1 MNQPGYFNRLS
12 ACALAVMLGATSP
25 LILADE
31 SKTTPQP
38 GNQGW
43 GPCPMGGYGMGP
55 GMMGGYGM
63 GPGMMGGYGM
73 GQGMMGGYG
82 MGPGMM
88 GGYDWGNNLNLSDD
102 QRTKINRIQDETRKT
117 QWTLMGAM
125 MDQQARLRDLYE
137 SPKQDTAAIDKAYK
151 AIGKLHQQMYDNGVD
166 AQKRMDAVLTK
177 EQQEK
182 LRSNWR
188 KGGTTGN

>member
-1 MNQPGYFNRLS
+1 MNPSGYFNKFS
-12 ACALAVMLGATSP
+12 ACILAMTLSGASPML
-25 LILADE
+25 LADE
-31 SKTTPQP
+31 SKPAPQP
-38 GNQGW
+38 ANQGY

-73 GQGMMGGYG
+73 GPGMMGGYG
-82 MGPGMM
+82 
-88 GGYDWGNNLNLSDD
+88 WGSNLNLSDD
-102 QRTKINRIQDETRKT
+102 QRAKINRIQDETRKT
-117 QWTLMGAM
+117 QWTLMGTM

-137 SPKQDTAAIDKAYK
+137 SPKQDTAAIDKTYK
-151 AIGKLHQQMYDNGVD
+151 AIGKLRQQMYDNGVD
-166 AQKRMDAVLTK
+166 AQKRMDAILTK

-188 KGGTTGN
+188 KGGATGN

>member
-1 MNQPGYFNRLS
+1 MNQTRYFNKLS
-12 ACALAVMLGATSP
+12 ATALAVILSATAP
-25 LILADE
+25 IVLADE
-31 SKTTPQP
+31 TKTAPQSN
-38 GNQGW
+38 NQGW
-43 GPCPMGGYGMGP
+43 SPCPMGGYGMGS
-55 GMMGGYGM
+55 GMMGS
-63 GPGMMGGYGM
+63 YGM
-73 GQGMMGGYG
+73 GQGMMGGYS

-88 GGYDWGNNLNLSDD
+88 GGYGWGNSLNLSDD

-151 AIGKLHQQMYDNGVD
+151 AIGKLRQQMYDNGVD
-166 AQKRMDAVLTK
+166 AQKRLDAVLTK

-188 KGGTTGN
+188 KGGATGN